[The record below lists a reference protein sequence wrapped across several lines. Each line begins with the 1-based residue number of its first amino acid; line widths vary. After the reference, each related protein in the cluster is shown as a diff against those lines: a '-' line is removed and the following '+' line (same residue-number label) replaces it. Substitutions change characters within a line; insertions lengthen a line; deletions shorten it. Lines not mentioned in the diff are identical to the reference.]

1 MEVLKDNM
9 LELFA
14 LIGISLISI
23 GFFMISAPLGFI
35 MLGIMVLTAVLS
47 VSKGG
52 D

>member
-1 MEVLKDNM
+1 VEVLKDNM

-23 GFFMISAPLGFI
+23 GFFMLYIPLGFI
-35 MLGIMVLTAVLS
+35 MSGFMILVAVLG